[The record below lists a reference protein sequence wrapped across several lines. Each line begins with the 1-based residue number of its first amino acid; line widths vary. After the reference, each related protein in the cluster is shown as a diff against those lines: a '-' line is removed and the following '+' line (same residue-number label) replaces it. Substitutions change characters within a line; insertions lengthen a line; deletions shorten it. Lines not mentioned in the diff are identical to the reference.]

1 MTAVTLSLL
10 GKPKGNKVIFLVSHE
25 TKKKGDDLLHKLCV
39 FAKKWY
45 GLKNDGHCRKLAFFI
60 DFPTIS

>member
-25 TKKKGDDLLHKLCV
+25 TKKGDDLLHKLCFF
-39 FAKKWY
+39 FAKN
-45 GLKNDGHCRKLAFFI
+45 GTA
-60 DFPTIS
+60 